1 MRRILRTIA
10 EGGYEHLGDVS
21 TLANPRVVKDSST
34 TESIASSAKIASRR
48 FVRSG

>member
-21 TLANPRVVKDSST
+21 TLANPRVVKDLVDH
-34 TESIASSAKIASRR
+34 RVNR
-48 FVRSG
+48 